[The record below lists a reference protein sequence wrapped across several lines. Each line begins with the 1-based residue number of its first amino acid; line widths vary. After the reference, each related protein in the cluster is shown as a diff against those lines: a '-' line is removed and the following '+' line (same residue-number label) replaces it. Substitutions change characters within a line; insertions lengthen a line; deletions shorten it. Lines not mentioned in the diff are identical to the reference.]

1 VIALSSGA
9 PLGFLRRN
17 RLTNPDTPALRS
29 LMATAVKL
37 PMKRPLGTSA
47 KSIDEAC
54 LLLVDLLTE
63 DGIEGRAYAFCYQP
77 SIARSLVPIV
87 AELSGQLAGQP
98 LVRLDLAHAVSRY
111 FRLPGV
117 TGPLAMVASSV
128 DTAAWDA
135 LAKSAGM
142 PLATYLGASLQ
153 PIPAYNSNGLGL
165 MPPGAAADEAEAL
178 LEGGFTAVKLRL
190 GRSHFEHDLA
200 TVRAV
205 RRRLPDPVRL
215 MVDFNQA
222 LTFSD
227 AMQYALAL
235 DDEGIYWIEE
245 PMRHDDYRH
254 MALVAQA
261 ARTPIRIGE
270 NFTGL
275 PPMVAALEAG
285 ASDYVMLDLDRIGG
299 VTGWQRAAGLAA
311 AYNREVS
318 SHLFPEV
325 SAHLMAATPGRH
337 WLEYVD
343 WANPILQEP
352 LQIKNG
358 TAIIPG
364 RPGNGLAWKDD
375 IVAKYRLT

>member
-1 VIALSSGA
+1 MTARNASVI
-9 PLGFLRRN
+9 
-17 RLTNPDTPALRS
+17 RS
-29 LMATAVKL
+29 LRGTAVKL

-47 KSIDEAC
+47 KSIESAC

-63 DGIEGRAYAFCYQP
+63 DGISGHAYAFCYQP

-87 AELSGQLAGQP
+87 AELGEQLAGQP
-98 LVRLDLAHAVSRY
+98 LVPLDLAHAVSRF
-111 FRLPGV
+111 FRLPGM

-165 MPPGAAADEAEAL
+165 MPPEAAADEAEAL
-178 LEGGFTAVKLRL
+178 LTDGGFTAVKLRL
-190 GRSHFEHDLA
+190 GRSNFEHDLA
-200 TVRAV
+200 TIWAI
-205 RRRLPDPVRL
+205 RRRLRDSVRL

-222 LTFSD
+222 LTFSQ

-245 PMRHDDYRH
+245 PIRHDDYRH
-254 MALVAQA
+254 MAQIAQA
-261 ARTPIRIGE
+261 ATTPIQIGE

-275 PPMVAALEAG
+275 APMAAALEAA

-299 VTGWQRAAGLAA
+299 VTGWQRAAGLASG
-311 AYNREVS
+311 YGREVS

-325 SAHLMAATPGRH
+325 SAHLLAATPGRH

-343 WANPILQEP
+343 WADPILEEP
-352 LQIKNG
+352 LRIKDG
-358 TAIIPG
+358 MAIPSG
-364 RPGNGLAWKDD
+364 RPGNGLAWNSDV
-375 IVAKYRLT
+375 VAKYRLS

>member
-1 VIALSSGA
+1 
-9 PLGFLRRN
+9 
-17 RLTNPDTPALRS
+17 LTKTDTPVLRS
-29 LMATAVKL
+29 LAGTAVKL

-47 KSIDEAC
+47 KSIEEAC
-54 LLLVDLLTE
+54 LLLVDLFTE
-63 DGIEGRAYAFCYQP
+63 DGVTGHAYAFCYQP

-87 AELSGQLAGQP
+87 AELSEQLAGKP
-98 LVRLDLAHAVSRY
+98 LVPLDLAQAVSRF

-117 TGPLAMVASSV
+117 TGPLAMIASSV

-142 PLATYLGASLQ
+142 PLARYLGASLQ

-165 MPPGAAADEAEAL
+165 MPPEAAADEAEAL
-178 LEGGFTAVKLRL
+178 LEGGFAGVKLRL
-190 GRSHFEHDLA
+190 GRAHFEHDLA
-200 TVRAV
+200 TVKAV
-205 RRRLPDPVRL
+205 RHRLPDSVRL

-222 LTFSD
+222 LSFS
-227 AMQYALAL
+227 AALQYAAAL

-245 PMRHDDYRH
+245 PIRHDDYRH
-254 MALVAQA
+254 TALIAKA
-261 ARTPIRIGE
+261 ARTPIQIGE

-275 PPMVAALEAG
+275 PPMAAALEAG
-285 ASDYVMLDLDRIGG
+285 ASDYIMLDLDRIGG

-325 SAHLMAATPGRH
+325 SVHLLAATPGRH

-343 WANPILQEP
+343 WANTILEEP
-352 LQIKNG
+352 LQIRDG
-358 TAIIPG
+358 MAVVPD
-364 RPGNGLAWKDD
+364 RPGNGLGWVNDA
-375 IVAKYRLT
+375 VVKYRLS